1 MDRLYKKN
9 EVSFAIV
16 CILIYVVGTSASE
29 AIAQITGTAKLV
41 PMIFHVGFTLLLLT
55 WLRKNN
61 LFRKYG
67 LIRPQ
72 YKLSQALYY
81 ISLII
86 IAFSSIAFG
95 VTQKYPVSET
105 AMHMVSMI
113 AVGFLEEII
122 FRVFCL

>member
-41 PMIFHVGFTLLLLT
+41 PMIFHIGFTLIILA

-67 LIRPQ
+67 LNRPHINP
-72 YKLSQALYY
+72 ARRC
-81 ISLII
+81 IS
-86 IAFSSIAFG
+86 
-95 VTQKYPVSET
+95 
-105 AMHMVSMI
+105 
-113 AVGFLEEII
+113 
-122 FRVFCL
+122 FRYL